1 MIERRLPHVVDEI
14 VDSAVS
20 DGRDQ
25 ISDECKLNEAE
36 FREQV
41 DDGNSEVRMTANDC
55 MKEIEEQMHKCMDDI
70 EHQRIEVEMS
80 MEKKVAKFKRWFN
93 ASASSLL
100 DGKSSPTHELGT
112 DARRSSI

>member
-1 MIERRLPHVVDEI
+1 MIERRLPYVVDEI

-41 DDGNSEVRMTANDC
+41 DDGNAEVRMTANDC
-55 MKEIEEQMHKCMDDI
+55 MKEIEEQMQKSMDDV
-70 EHQRIEVEMS
+70 EHQRIEVELF
-80 MEKKVAKFKRWFN
+80 MEKKVAEFKRWSN
-93 ASASSLL
+93 DSASSLL
-100 DGKSSPTHELGT
+100 DGKTHP
-112 DARRSSI
+112 